1 MGAIILSY
9 GDSTENENNVPSEK
23 SAWRYIEGFL
33 AYQGW
38 RDQDSQSYRL
48 WQEAMSQKEQM
59 IPEAPKN
66 VMGGAPFPMRHEILP
81 DKAELP
87 RYPKPEMVSIISN
100 SDEEYPQGKS
110 FFMAFHHPHPYMD
123 EHAVIQYEKQFNP
136 YIYKLDRD
144 EVEDDFGSN

>member
-9 GDSTENENNVPSEK
+9 GDSTENKNRDLSER

-38 RDQDSQSYRL
+38 RDQDSQSYGL
-48 WQEAMSQKEQM
+48 WQEAMNRKEQM
-59 IPEAPKN
+59 IPEVSKN
-66 VMGGAPFPMRHEILP
+66 EMGGTPFPMRHEILP

-87 RYPKPEMVSIISN
+87 HHPKPEMVSISSN
-100 SDEEYPQGKS
+100 LDDEYSNGKS

-123 EHAVIQYEKQFNP
+123 EHAVIQYEKKFNS
-136 YIYKLDRD
+136 YIYKLDID
-144 EVEDDFGSN
+144 EVEDDFVSN